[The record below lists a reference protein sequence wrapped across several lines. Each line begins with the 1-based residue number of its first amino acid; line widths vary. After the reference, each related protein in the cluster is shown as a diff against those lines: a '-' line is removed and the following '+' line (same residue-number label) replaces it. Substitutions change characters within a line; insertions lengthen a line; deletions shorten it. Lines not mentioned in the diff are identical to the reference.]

1 MNRLWLVANAMV
13 AASNSQSVDVV
24 LVGAGLVGSI
34 GALLLVQAG
43 YQVRLIERN
52 GPPGAQSASQSNGHP
67 SELASLPLRHVALS
81 PASQACLNKINAWP
95 PQNLGM
101 FSSMQVWEER
111 GTARLNLNASQ
122 VQRDELGW
130 VAQHDWLLWHLHQ
143 QFVGLDRITVD
154 YHTEVSGLAQIEDG
168 VLLNVVAA
176 EPAANSAQDL
186 APSRSL
192 QARLVIGADGASSAI
207 AKLCRVSV
215 ARDETGHHA
224 LVAMVRFTQPHQNV
238 ARQRFLLDG
247 PLALL
252 PSAWPDMVSIVW
264 SQSAANAARRKQLSP
279 AEFCAELTQA
289 SDGALGE
296 ALEVGPRA
304 GFPIAQQLADR
315 FLAAPG
321 VLLLGDA
328 AHVIHPLAGQ
338 GVNAGIE
345 DMVELLA
352 LLGRRRASFR
362 LPGSLAR
369 FAARRRARAQTLA
382 TVMGGLQGIYAQG
395 NPAFNLL
402 RNTGVRLLQGSAIGQ
417 RLLIEQAL
425 GLKA

>member
-1 MNRLWLVANAMV
+1 MV
-13 AASNSQSVDVV
+13 ATSSAESVDVV

-34 GALLLVQAG
+34 GALLLAQAG
-43 YQVRLIERN
+43 YQVRLIERS
-52 GPPGAQSASQSNGHP
+52 GPPAAQPAAQAKGHQADI
-67 SELASLPLRHVALS
+67 SSLPLRHVALS
-81 PASQACLNKINAWP
+81 PASQVCLNKINAWP

-111 GTARLNLNASQ
+111 GTARLSLDATQ
-122 VQRDELGW
+122 VQRKELGW

-154 YHTEVSGLAQIEDG
+154 YHSEVTALEQIEDG
-168 VLLNVVAA
+168 VLLNIVAA
-176 EPAANSAQDL
+176 DSATNATPAQ
-186 APSRSL
+186 SRSL
-192 QARLVIGADGASSAI
+192 QARFVIGTDGANSAV
-207 AKLCRVSV
+207 AKLCRVPVS
-215 ARDETGHHA
+215 RDETGHHA
-224 LVAMVRFTQPHQNV
+224 LVAMVRFAQPHQAV

-252 PSAWPDMVSIVW
+252 PSAWSDTVSIVW
-264 SQSAANAARRKQLSP
+264 SQSASNAARRKQLSSG
-279 AEFCAELTQA
+279 EFCAELTQA
-289 SDGALGE
+289 SDGALGD

-345 DMVELLA
+345 DMAELLA
-352 LLGRRRASFR
+352 LLGRRRTNFR
-362 LPGSLAR
+362 LPGGLAR

-382 TVMGGLQGIYAQG
+382 RVMGGLQGIYAQG
-395 NPAFNLL
+395 NPAINLL
-402 RNTGVRLLQGSAIGQ
+402 RNTGVRLLQGSSIGQ
-417 RLLIEQAL
+417 RMLIEQAL
-425 GLKA
+425 GLQP

>member
-1 MNRLWLVANAMV
+1 MV
-13 AASNSQSVDVV
+13 AISRSESVDVV

-34 GALLLVQAG
+34 GALLLAQAG
-43 YQVRLIERN
+43 YQVRLIERS
-52 GPPGAQSASQSNGHP
+52 GPPVSQP
-67 SELASLPLRHVALS
+67 SGQKSDIASLPLRHVALS
-81 PASQACLNKINAWP
+81 PASQVCLNKINAWP

-111 GTARLNLNASQ
+111 GTARLSLDAAQ
-122 VQRDELGW
+122 VKRDELGW

-154 YHTEVSGLAQIEDG
+154 YRSEVDALEQVENG

-176 EPAANSAQDL
+176 DSASNSALDL
-186 APSRSL
+186 DKRGSV
-192 QARLVIGADGASSAI
+192 QARFVIGTDGAGSAI
-207 AKLCRVSV
+207 AKLCRVPVS
-215 ARDETGHHA
+215 RDETGHHA
-224 LVAMVRFTQPHQNV
+224 LVAMVRFEQPHQAV

-247 PLALL
+247 PLAML
-252 PSAWPDMVSIVW
+252 PSHWSDMVSIVW
-264 SQSAANAARRKQLSP
+264 SQSASNAARRKQLSS
-279 AEFCAELTQA
+279 AQFCAELTQA

-345 DMVELLA
+345 DMTELLD
-352 LLGRRRASFR
+352 LLGRRRSNFR
-362 LPGSLAR
+362 LPGGLAR

-395 NPAFNLL
+395 NPAFSLL

-425 GLKA
+425 GLKV

>member
-1 MNRLWLVANAMV
+1 MV
-13 AASNSQSVDVV
+13 AASGAEATDVV

-34 GALLLVQAG
+34 GALLLAQAG
-43 YQVRLIERN
+43 YQVRLVERSGRP
-52 GPPGAQSASQSNGHP
+52 GPQPTVQSKDHQLDMASM
-67 SELASLPLRHVALS
+67 PLRHVALS
-81 PASQACLNKINAWP
+81 PASQICLSKINAWP
-95 PQNLGM
+95 PQNLGV

-111 GTARLNLNASQ
+111 GTARLTLNAAQ

-143 QFVGLDRITVD
+143 QFVGLDRIRVD
-154 YHTEVSGLAQIEDG
+154 YHSEVAGLEQVEGG

-176 EPAANSAQDL
+176 EPAANLSQDL
-186 APSRSL
+186 AQSRPI
-192 QARLVIGADGASSAI
+192 QAQFVIGTDGANSAI
-207 AKLCRVSV
+207 AKLCRVPVS
-215 ARDETGHHA
+215 RDETGHHA
-224 LVAMVRFTQPHQNV
+224 LVAMVRFAQPHQNV

-264 SQSAANAARRKQLSP
+264 SQSAANAARRKQLSS

-289 SDGALGE
+289 SDGELGE

-315 FLAAPG
+315 FLAAPA

-345 DMVELLA
+345 DMTELLA

-362 LPGSLAR
+362 LPGGLAR

-382 TVMGGLQGIYAQG
+382 RVMGGLQGIYAQG

-425 GLKA
+425 GLKG

>member
-1 MNRLWLVANAMV
+1 MPATNTAD
-13 AASNSQSVDVV
+13 SVDVV

-34 GALLLVQAG
+34 GALLLAQAG
-43 YQVRLIERN
+43 YQVRLIERS
-52 GPPGAQSASQSNGHP
+52 GPPAAPAAEKLQASASQAP
-67 SELASLPLRHVALS
+67 DIASLPLRHVALS
-81 PASQACLNKINAWP
+81 PASQACLNQINAWP
-95 PQNLGM
+95 IPNLGL
-101 FSSMQVWEER
+101 FSAMQVWEER
-111 GTARLNLNASQ
+111 GTARLSLDAAQ

-143 QFVGLDRITVD
+143 QFAGLDRIAVD
-154 YHTEVSGLAQIEDG
+154 YHSETNAVEQTEDG
-168 VLLNVVAA
+168 IRVSVTCAD
-176 EPAANSAQDL
+176 SSS
-186 APSRSL
+186 SRTV
-192 QARLVIGADGASSAI
+192 QARLVIGADGANSAV
-207 AKLCRVSV
+207 AKACRVPVS
-215 ARDETGHHA
+215 RQDTGHHA
-224 LVAMVRFTQPHQNV
+224 LVAMARFTQPHQGV

-252 PSAWPDMVSIVW
+252 PSAWPDLVSIVW
-264 SQSAANAARRKQLSP
+264 SQSAANAARRLPLST
-279 AEFCAELTQA
+279 ADFCAELSVA
-289 SDGALGE
+289 SDNALGA

-304 GFPIAQQLADR
+304 EFPIAQQLAER

-345 DMVELLA
+345 DMTELLA
-352 LLGRRRASFR
+352 LLGRRRTNFR
-362 LPGSLAR
+362 LPGGLAR

-382 TVMGGLQGIYAQG
+382 MVMGGLQGIYAQG

-402 RNTGVRLLQGSAIGQ
+402 RNTGVRLLQNSALAQ

-425 GLKA
+425 GLSALR